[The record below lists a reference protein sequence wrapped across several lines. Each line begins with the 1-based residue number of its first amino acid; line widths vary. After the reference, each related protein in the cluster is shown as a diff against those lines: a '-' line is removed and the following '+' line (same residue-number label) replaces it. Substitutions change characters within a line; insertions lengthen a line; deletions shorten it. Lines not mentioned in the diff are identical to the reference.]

1 MLAALCR
8 VLFENT
14 LKITDLASANIQ
26 HPSCSRR
33 VHFTQAYPL
42 CCERKKN
49 LVSRFHENW
58 PFFCMHHSP
67 KGVVPFLKILYLLW
81 IIHFLQ
87 NTADLQ
93 VGAGA
98 RFKHWL
104 CYTQAKNNSNL
115 FCKRLKK
122 KQKQTVAVLW
132 LATSKALN
140 QFHIVQQ
147 EGTACV
153 VYLNCYKLEFLFPCK
168 ASLYWKKL
176 ALTISHRLPKIY
188 NPSNRGLIV
197 WFLNIMWIKTNLKA
211 CDEILARP
219 CNVLLP

>member
-1 MLAALCR
+1 MR
-8 VLFENT
+8 
-14 LKITDLASANIQ
+14 ID
-26 HPSCSRR
+26 
-33 VHFTQAYPL
+33 
-42 CCERKKN
+42 
-49 LVSRFHENW
+49 RF
-58 PFFCMHHSP
+58 FMHHSP
-67 KGVVPFLKILYLLW
+67 KGVVPFLKILYLLL

-147 EGTACV
+147 EG
-153 VYLNCYKLEFLFPCK
+153 NCSCNLFELLQVRISI
-168 ASLYWKKL
+168 SLKSIVILKKL
-176 ALTISHRLPKIY
+176 ALTISHRLPQIY
-188 NPSNRGLIV
+188 NPSNRGFIV
-197 WFLNIMWIKTNLKA
+197 WFLNISK
-211 CDEILARP
+211 
-219 CNVLLP
+219 